1 MANVTLSCRL
11 NPMKSIQSDGLVR
24 TEMNIHQ
31 ESWSN
36 VRSEYRRRLKVM
48 VVTARGRYQGG
59 IRQSKDGTPYLCC
72 NLMSEAGEKISLT
85 RLMKDVG
92 IEPKDLIDVEI
103 VGEEWVFPDRRGS
116 PTG

>member
-11 NPMKSIQSDGLVR
+11 NPMKRIQSDGLVR

-31 ESWSN
+31 PWSN
-36 VRSEYRRRLKVM
+36 VRSEYRRRLKVR

-59 IRQSKDGTPYLCC
+59 ILQRKDGTPYLCC
-72 NLMSEAGEKISLT
+72 DLKSEAGVKISLT